1 MAAPKTQVP
10 ETRSPPHGPSAAPA
24 PDRGKRCRCG
34 ILPDRKAALEHREN
48 GEAGKR
54 TTAPAPDRGKCCRC
68 GILPDRKTAL
78 ERREDGAAGKRTTAP
93 ALNRGKRCRCGIL
106 PDRKAALEHR
116 ENGEAGKRTTAPAL
130 NRVKR
135 CRCGGGRME
144 NLPRSGMPPVTAEVA
159 LGEVSCDPG
168 VFLTY
173 ITCISPLKID

>member
-24 PDRGKRCRCG
+24 
-34 ILPDRKAALEHREN
+34 LN
-48 GEAGKR
+48 
-54 TTAPAPDRGKCCRC
+54 RGKCCRC
-68 GILPDRKTAL
+68 GILPDCKAAL
-78 ERREDGAAGKRTTAP
+78 EHREDGEAGKRTTAP

-106 PDRKAALEHR
+106 PDRKTALEHR
-116 ENGEAGKRTTAPAL
+116 EDGEAGERTAAPAL
-130 NRVKR
+130 NRGKC

-159 LGEVSCDPG
+159 LGEVSCYPG

>member
-10 ETRSPPHGPSAAPA
+10 ETRSPPHGPSA
-24 PDRGKRCRCG
+24 
-34 ILPDRKAALEHREN
+34 
-48 GEAGKR
+48 
-54 TTAPAPDRGKCCRC
+54 
-68 GILPDRKTAL
+68 
-78 ERREDGAAGKRTTAP
+78 
-93 ALNRGKRCRCGIL
+93 
-106 PDRKAALEHR
+106 
-116 ENGEAGKRTTAPAL
+116 APAL

-159 LGEVSCDPG
+159 LGEVSCYPG